1 MPRKP
6 KSLPQGR
13 KVSRASAQPQARA
26 PRRSGVDTFRQEV
39 MALHRQIF
47 RRNQERI
54 NDSVLGYTA
63 SFRRYE
69 REYLR
74 GVGTYRRRASFAE
87 LDRQLAKS
95 NVLYVGDYHTLPQ
108 AQRTFLRVLRRLPA
122 NRPVVVALEFVQ
134 GRHQRAVDAYMAGT
148 LPENDF
154 LRAIHHHSHWIFGG
168 WPSFKQIFDLARER
182 GHRVIG
188 IDSAGQ
194 SIAGSSLQPRD
205 AYAARRIVQAW
216 RAQPNALVIVLTGE
230 LHVAPGHLPRHV
242 QDEAQGLELA
252 VQPLILYQ
260 NCERIYAALQQRGLE
275 HDVPLVQVAPG
286 AYCVLNTP
294 PIVCQQSFLN
304 WLYADEDGAQIE
316 EPEQTFKE
324 YARLIA
330 TFFDLQV
337 GDALDAVE
345 LTTVADLSF
354 FGRLRRRGDF
364 SRHDMDLIR
373 QQILASESYYIPRA
387 KMAYLGNLSVNHVS
401 EEATHFLR
409 HVCADLQDP
418 KLLVD
423 AFYARCIEEAL
434 GFLGSKIINHRRKAL
449 DVDDFERLRTARTA
463 APEQKLL
470 ARLVLRHVRM
480 ETGIKVRN
488 MAQVYSCD
496 ADMFNRVTHVLGYRL
511 GNRLYYGLV
520 QNHLQKAHIRA
531 LFFDTFEEEGT
542 ALATY
547 LYWLTRTATVR
558 LPDPF

>member
-1 MPRKP
+1 MPTKRTTPPRKRDA
-6 KSLPQGR
+6 G
-13 KVSRASAQPQARA
+13 QPQARA
-26 PRRSGVDTFRQEV
+26 PRRAGVDTFRQEV
-39 MALHRQIF
+39 MELHREIF
-47 RRNQERI
+47 QRNQRRI

-74 GVGTYRRRASFAE
+74 GVSTYKRRANFDE
-87 LDRQLAKS
+87 LDRQIARANS
-95 NVLYVGDYHTLPQ
+95 LYVGDYHTLPQ
-108 AQRTFLRVLRRLPA
+108 AQRTFLRLLQRLPA
-122 NRPVVVALEFVQ
+122 GRPVVVALEFVQ
-134 GRHQRAVDAYMAGT
+134 GRHQRSIDAYMAGHLT
-148 LPENDF
+148 EKDF
-154 LRAIHHHSHWIFGG
+154 VRAIRHHSHWIFGN
-168 WPSFKQIFDLARER
+168 WPSFQQIFATARER

-194 SIAGSSLQPRD
+194 SLAGSSLRPRD
-205 AYAARRIVQAW
+205 EYAARRIVQAW
-216 RAQPNALVIVLTGE
+216 RAQPEALVLVLAGE
-230 LHVAPGHLPRHV
+230 LHVAPTHLPARV
-242 QDEAQGLELA
+242 QEEARSVGLGA
-252 VQPLILYQ
+252 RQVVLYQ
-260 NCERIYAALQQRGLE
+260 NCERIYAALQKRGLE
-275 HDVPLVQVAPG
+275 HDVQLVQVEPG

-304 WLYADEDGAQIE
+304 WLYADEDGVQIE

-330 TFFDLQV
+330 SFFDLEV

-345 LTTVADLSF
+345 LATVADLSF

-364 SRHDMDLIR
+364 QAHDMEVIR
-373 QQILASESYYIPRA
+373 EQILASESYYIPRA
-387 KMAYLGNLSVNHVS
+387 KMVYLGNLSINHVS

-449 DVDDFERLRTARTA
+449 DVDGFERLRASRGA
-463 APEQKLL
+463 SLEQKLL

-480 ETGIKVRN
+480 ESGTKVRN
-488 MAQVYSCD
+488 MMEVYGCG
-496 ADMFNRVTHVLGYRL
+496 ADMFNMITHVLGYRL

-520 QNHLQKAHIRA
+520 QNLLQKSDIRA

-547 LYWLTRTATVR
+547 LYWLARTAQVR
-558 LPDPF
+558 LPEAF